1 MSPLF
6 QSEITSLT
14 EDIKKT
20 EQALKEQEDEAAA
33 AVAAA
38 TSSISPVRLSDE
50 LECPVCLELPTSG
63 IFCCQKCNNMVCG
76 KCKGR
81 LPHCPQCR
89 VDFEA
94 RPPQRNVLME
104 RTFKLN

>member
-1 MSPLF
+1 MCF
-6 QSEITSLT
+6 FVQSEMASLA
-14 EDIKKT
+14 EDIEKA
-20 EQALKEQEDEAAA
+20 ERALKEQEAEAAA
-33 AVAAA
+33 AVAVV
-38 TSSISPVRLSDE
+38 TTSISSVKLSDE

-76 KCKGR
+76 NCKGR
-81 LPHCPQCR
+81 LPQCPQCR
-89 VDFEA
+89 DDFEA